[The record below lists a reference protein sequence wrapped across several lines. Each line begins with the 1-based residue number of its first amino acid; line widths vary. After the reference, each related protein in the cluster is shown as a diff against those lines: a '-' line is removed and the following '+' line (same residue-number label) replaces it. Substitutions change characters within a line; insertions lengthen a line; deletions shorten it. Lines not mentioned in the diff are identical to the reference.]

1 MSRSAQFDDRI
12 PPAVNAA
19 LGDTARICPMPA
31 GPGLLQG
38 NALQL
43 RLPEGELA
51 ISAPARLIKKVFA
64 LCDGSTTFD
73 DILLRLPAPQRE
85 EFSRFMEFLLNQGA
99 LIDAVLITRQAAIFG
114 HQTTTVGLNAPNAL
128 TAQLAR
134 RFTPGDMPAEWSTHT
149 IDHAPLDE
157 FFARRASTYTF
168 ANREIAPATLH
179 TLLWSASGI
188 SEFPRRTVASA
199 GGMHLLNWRLILQRA
214 VGEHPPGVY
223 EIAFPATRKLA
234 LKRITSDIHTLPR
247 CFHKPWQLGA
257 ATGVLVA
264 LADAHIAGLRYRNR
278 AVQYLFLEA
287 GAAAHNLCL
296 TAPALGLACAQIGGY
311 SDEHLA
317 TLCQAGR
324 QMVLGSVIFGA
335 APTPEDRDAANR
347 AHPIEFVWADSPN
360 DTYRLP
366 FFIARA
372 RPQGVTDDSRNTW
385 GRDADPRLAYIK
397 AHAEAVERD
406 GMAAPRDIVQAR
418 LDELPRAIHPAD
430 ITRYSSAQY
439 RRADFPYTPF
449 DPAARYPWREGV
461 SLVSGDKVWVPAHYI
476 HGAAASSTGSGALMQ
491 SNSSGCAAG
500 PGMEAATLAAL
511 LELIE
516 RDAFMRH
523 WLTQTPGQGVTA
535 TQLPRELQS
544 RIRQLREVG
553 CSVTVSRLDSPFA
566 PVMLTAAT
574 HQERHFTCV
583 GAAARDNPLEA
594 IGAALDELE
603 TTVYTR
609 LLGQDSERLT
619 PQAVRTPE
627 HHTLLYAQAAYY
639 RRAAKVLTPV
649 TRLPASALLNGAKGS
664 ASSLARLTD
673 KMQSAQVLPCVV
685 DITPALCHIDQGR
698 IRIHVV
704 KAVAP
709 GLVPIAFGSGLE
721 PRGMLS
727 NPDPAS
733 RFPHPFP

>member
-1 MSRSAQFDDRI
+1 MSRDAQFDDRI
-12 PPAVNAA
+12 PPEVSAA
-19 LGDTARICPMPA
+19 LGDTARICPMLA

-38 NALQL
+38 NVLQL
-43 RLPEGELA
+43 RLPEGELN

-64 LCDGSTTFD
+64 LCDGSTAWD
-73 DILLRLPAPQRE
+73 DILLRVPAAQRE
-85 EFSRFMEFLLNQGA
+85 EFSRFLQFLFDQGA

-134 RFTPGDMPAEWSTHT
+134 RFTPGGLPAEWTTHT

-157 FFARRASTYTF
+157 FFNQRASTYTF
-168 ANREIAPATLH
+168 ADREIAPASLH
-179 TLLWSASGI
+179 TLLWSGSGI

-199 GGMHLLNWRLILQRA
+199 GGMHLIHWRLILQRA

-223 EIAFPATRKLA
+223 EIAFPAARKVA
-234 LKRITSDIHTLPR
+234 LKRIASDIHTLPR

-257 ATGVLVA
+257 AAGVLVA
-264 LADAHIAGLRYRNR
+264 LADAHIASLRYRNR

-317 TLCQAGR
+317 ALCQAGR
-324 QMVLGSVIFGA
+324 QMVLGSVIFGV
-335 APTPEDRDAANR
+335 APTPDDQAAARR

-360 DTYRLP
+360 DTYPLP

-406 GMAAPRDIVQAR
+406 GMTSPRDIVQAR
-418 LDELPRAIHPAD
+418 FDELPRAIHPAE

-439 RRADFPYTPF
+439 RRADFPYARF
-449 DPAARYPWREGV
+449 DAAAPYPWREGV

-476 HGAAASSTGSGALMQ
+476 HGAAASPAPLMQ

-500 PGMEAATLAAL
+500 PSVEAATLAAL

-523 WLTQTPGQGVTA
+523 WLTQTAGRGLA
-535 TQLPRELQS
+535 FEHLPAELQA
-544 RIRQLREVG
+544 RIQQLREVG
-553 CSVTVSRLDSPFA
+553 CNVAVSRLDSPFA
-566 PVMLTAAT
+566 HVMLTAAT
-574 HQERHFTCV
+574 HHARHFTCV
-583 GAAARDNPLEA
+583 GAAARDCPIEA
-594 IGAALDELE
+594 IAAALDELE

-609 LLGQDSERLT
+609 LLGQDFEPVK

-627 HHTLLYAQAAYY
+627 HHTLLYAQRAYY
-639 RRAAKVLTPV
+639 QRAAKVLDPV
-649 TRLPASALLNGAKGS
+649 SHLPASALVTGTKGS
-664 ASSLARLTD
+664 ASSLVRLTD
-673 KMQSAQVLPCVV
+673 KMQAAQVVPCVV
-685 DITPALCHIDQGR
+685 DITPAPCHIDQGR

-709 GLVPIAFGSGLE
+709 GLVPIAFSSGLE
-721 PRGMLS
+721 PRAMVA